1 MIKEKIKEM
10 NSTKRLSYINLK
22 IMFFNRTNSIKDL
35 LRIKNIFLGFM
46 KEKYSNLYDKN
57 CYEMKVTNKSMF
69 CIYLKINIE
78 DSRLN
83 YLVKD
88 LGNGEKDIE
97 GENSFSENYLMEN
110 INVVSTFF
118 ERFNFEI
125 LDLIFLKEE

>member
-1 MIKEKIKEM
+1 MIKEKLKEM

>member
-118 ERFNFEI
+118 QRFNFEI
-125 LDLIFLKEE
+125 LDLVFLKEE

>member
-1 MIKEKIKEM
+1 MIKEKLKEM

-57 CYEMKVTNKSMF
+57 CYDMKVTNKSMF
-69 CIYLKINIE
+69 CMYLKINIE
-78 DSRLN
+78 DSRLS
-83 YLVKD
+83 YSVKD
-88 LGNGEKDIE
+88 LGNDEKDIE

>member
-35 LRIKNIFLGFM
+35 LRIKNIFLGFI

-57 CYEMKVTNKSMF
+57 YYEMKVTNKSMF

-118 ERFNFEI
+118 QRFNFEI
-125 LDLIFLKEE
+125 LDLVFLKEE

>member
-1 MIKEKIKEM
+1 MIKEKLKEM

-78 DSRLN
+78 DSRLS

-88 LGNGEKDIE
+88 LGNDEKDIE

>member
-1 MIKEKIKEM
+1 MIKEKLKEM

-118 ERFNFEI
+118 QRFNFEI

>member
-125 LDLIFLKEE
+125 LDLVFLKEE